1 MKVGRFI
8 GKVKKFGI
16 GWCIPHRMAADNAAP
31 YRVKQGYLGLISA
44 IIMARVQCVT
54 KIFISFLRTLGD
66 IMNLFKSFY
75 FLFDN
80 D

>member
-1 MKVGRFI
+1 MLFTLFFSAVYNHEWLVLQTIYVLNKEIYSQERVIMVRVWYVMK
-8 GKVKKFGI
+8 
-16 GWCIPHRMAADNAAP
+16 
-31 YRVKQGYLGLISA
+31 
-44 IIMARVQCVT
+44 
-54 KIFISFLRTLGD
+54 KIFISFLRTSGD